1 MATTLNKQ
9 EREER
14 KINAVE
20 VQSKYGRVE
29 RKTERGSSK
38 ERERKQLDIL
48 RGGRT
53 HGCDVMKN
61 FSL

>member
-38 ERERKQLDIL
+38 ERER
-48 RGGRT
+48 G
-53 HGCDVMKN
+53 
-61 FSL
+61 SS

>member
-29 RKTERGSSK
+29 QKTERGSSK
-38 ERERKQLDIL
+38 ERER
-48 RGGRT
+48 G
-53 HGCDVMKN
+53 
-61 FSL
+61 SS